1 MRSGIDLTVRAG
13 ERVALMGR
21 SGAGKST
28 LIGLIHGQ
36 APASVAL
43 VPQAAASGIPADG
56 RSSWWCAPPRNT
68 CWPRSGCSCW
78 VPRCCRRSSHSGC
91 TMPGSSPP

>member
-43 VPQAAASGIPADG
+43 VPQAAASGIPSAG
-56 RSSWWCAPPRNT
+56 CSSWWCAPRRNT
-68 CWPRSGCSCW
+68 CWPTSLLQLLGPSMLPAILALR
-78 VPRCCRRSSHSGC
+78 C
-91 TMPGSSPP
+91 TMPASSPT